1 MTRTTGATDA
11 QIEAAAIAE
20 WGKSSLTDPN
30 TIKVVTKYARMLVPT
45 DHRIVRVDDLRAI
58 AELLAYDEYNV
69 DMTSQEERDR
79 YWRIVALI
87 GEAE

>member
-11 QIEAAAIAE
+11 HAAAELEKAILDAV
-20 WGKSSLTDPN
+20 SSVVRLGLE
-30 TIKVVTKYARMLVPT
+30 KVTGIPSGCVP
-45 DHRIVRVDDLRAI
+45 VRVDDLRAI